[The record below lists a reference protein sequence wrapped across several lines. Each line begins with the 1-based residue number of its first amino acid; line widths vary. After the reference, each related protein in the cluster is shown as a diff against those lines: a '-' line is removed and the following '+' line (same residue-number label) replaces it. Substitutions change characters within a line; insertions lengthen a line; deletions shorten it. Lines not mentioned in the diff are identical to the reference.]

1 MKKRVK
7 LMLAALLGFSAACA
21 TVKNTPQD
29 EAVASADQ
37 PEKRTEGQLKIDS
50 TYVPQRIRLMYGVPS
65 PRPTVQPTD
74 SVNLQRDSV
83 SGEQITVLPL
93 ENPTEK

>member
-7 LMLAALLGFSAACA
+7 LMLAALLGFSTACA
-21 TVKNTPQD
+21 TVKNAPQSD
-29 EAVASADQ
+29 TAAPADQ
-37 PEKRTEGQLKIDS
+37 PEKRTEGRLKVDS
-50 TYVPQRIRLMYGVPS
+50 THVPQRIRLMYGVPS

-74 SVNLQRDSV
+74 SVNLQRDSL
-83 SGEQITVLPL
+83 SGRTITALPL